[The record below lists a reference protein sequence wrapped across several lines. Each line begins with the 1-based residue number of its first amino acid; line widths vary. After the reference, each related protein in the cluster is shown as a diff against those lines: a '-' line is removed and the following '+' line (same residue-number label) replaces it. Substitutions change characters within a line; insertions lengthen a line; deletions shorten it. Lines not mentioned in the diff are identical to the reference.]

1 MKSFNQF
8 YEQAGRLIPGGP
20 YSSEKSIPKPPL
32 KKLGPTRRPFP
43 QPGDKKPERPPGPGH
58 QEPLPPWDD
67 PLAKSNTNRKAA
79 KEVSP
84 KKPVYGVIPP
94 ESPEEA
100 RKASRR
106 AFDMLAG
113 G

>member
-1 MKSFNQF
+1 MKSFSQF
-8 YEQAGRLIPGGP
+8 YEQAGRLISGGP
-20 YSSEKSIPKPPL
+20 YSSNPRKP
-32 KKLGPTRRPFP
+32 
-43 QPGDKKPERPPGPGH
+43 QVGDKVTDPEVLKAIELEKQIGKTGTLPTNVKPIYKQPVQQSKTEQPKLPG
-58 QEPLPPWDD
+58 
-67 PLAKSNTNRKAA
+67 NTVA
-79 KEVSP
+79 P

>member
-20 YSSEKSIPKPPL
+20 YSSEKPAPSPAGNEPKEGNTQS
-32 KKLGPTRRPFP
+32 KKSPRMVP
-43 QPGDKKPERPPGPGH
+43 
-58 QEPLPPWDD
+58 
-67 PLAKSNTNRKAA
+67 
-79 KEVSP
+79 P

>member
-43 QPGDKKPERPPGPGH
+43 QPGDRKPERPPGPGH
-58 QEPLPPWDD
+58 EEPLPPWDD
-67 PLAKSNTNRKAA
+67 PLAKSNSNRKSA
-79 KEVSP
+79 KEV
-84 KKPVYGVIPP
+84 
-94 ESPEEA
+94 SPEEA